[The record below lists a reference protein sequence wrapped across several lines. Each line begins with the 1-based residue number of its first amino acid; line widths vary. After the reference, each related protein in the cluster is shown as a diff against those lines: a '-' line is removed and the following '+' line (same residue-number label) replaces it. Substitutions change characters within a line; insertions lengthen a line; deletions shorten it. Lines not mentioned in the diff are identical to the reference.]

1 MNQMKPKPKIKAPA
15 PTIKPTTR
23 LRLSRAAGGGEATK
37 LFGPSAPTGGG
48 ARETT
53 RLGPSAGTEE
63 SFEATVTEA
72 LAELYAIGADCT
84 YIRGNKAKPM
94 KQKVIENL
102 VDSILC
108 TKYMKMDYK
117 RKQNKVCL

>member
-15 PTIKPTTR
+15 PTINQTTR
-23 LRLSRAAGGGEATK
+23 LVLCRAAGEGETTK
-37 LFGPSAPTGGG
+37 VFGPSAPTGGG
-48 ARETT
+48 TREPTV
-53 RLGPSAGTEE
+53 LGPSAVTEE
-63 SFEATVTEA
+63 AFGVTVTEA
-72 LAELYAIGADCT
+72 LTDLYAIGADCT

-94 KQKVIENL
+94 KQKVSENL

-117 RKQNKVCL
+117 RKQNEVCL